1 MRKFIIPFVF
11 VLSLITAGCG
21 SAPLGAEDAA
31 RVGDKIITMEDLDFE
46 IQRIPPYQRAS
57 FETLRGKRALL
68 DHIIEREL
76 LLFAARD
83 EGLEEDSTVLAIIAD
98 AEKQV
103 EDVRVRAMGQVY
115 YQKMIVEAIEIPDSL
130 VSDYYESNIQQ
141 YHNNPAALV
150 SHILVSTDEKLAE
163 VQALLEDGTPFDS
176 VAVQLSEHS
185 ATASQ
190 GGSIG
195 WVEQDQDIPFIGEDQ
210 ELLSLLLSAEPG
222 TILPPYE
229 TNLGTHVFTVIEQR
243 PESYD
248 SIDEVRESI
257 EDMLR
262 PALVNDYFRNDFM
275 PGLKE
280 TYGVIVNTPPA
291 DGVYAVI
298 NDTPVTEEDILAE
311 LEAIP
316 PYQRASY
323 ETPEGKQLILDSM
336 IERELI
342 RLASVEAGLDQD
354 SSVIAQV
361 EQAEKQV
368 EETRQGALIQ
378 EYYQRYIVETAVVS
392 EEDIAAYYEEHTGDI
407 YHQYA
412 QIQVSAIVTDT
423 EDEMDV
429 AVAALDDG
437 MSFADAASQ
446 FSTHQPSAALGGDF
460 GWVPVNAP
468 IPYIEV
474 ELEFMDDMFAA
485 EPGTEFG
492 PVRTNLG
499 LTLFL
504 VTDKVEDGVK
514 PLDEVRESIEASLR
528 PGIVNDYLYDT
539 VFPSLR
545 EKYTVEINE
554 DAFLPEES
562 IGADSLMTLAQES
575 MGTDPE
581 TAVVYFKLFLERYP
595 ENERCDQA
603 QFLIG
608 FTFSEQIKD
617 YDAAREAFGVLVA
630 DYPQSELADDAQ
642 WMIDNMEIPIEE
654 FIPMDVPVEEETT
667 TE

>member
-1 MRKFIIPFVF
+1 MRKYIIPFVI
-11 VLSLITAGCG
+11 VLSIITAGCG
-21 SAPLGAEDAA
+21 LAPLGADDAA

-76 LLFAARD
+76 LLLAAMD
-83 EGLEEDSTVLAIIAD
+83 EGLAEDSTVLATVAD

-103 EDVRVRAMGQVY
+103 EDVRERAMGQIF
-115 YQKMIVEAIEIPDSL
+115 YQKMIVEAVEIPDSL
-130 VSDYYESNIQQ
+130 VSDYYENNIQQ
-141 YHNNPAALV
+141 YRNSPAALV
-150 SHILVSTDEKLAE
+150 SHILVSSDDKLAE
-163 VQALLEDGTPFDS
+163 VQAELENGTPFDS
-176 VAVQLSEHS
+176 VAVQLSEHL

-195 WVEQDQDIPFIGEDQ
+195 RVEQGGDVPFIGNDQ
-210 ELLSLLLSAEPG
+210 ELVSILLSAEPG

-229 TNLGTHVFTVIEQR
+229 TSLGTHIFVVTEQT

-257 EDMLR
+257 EEMLR
-262 PALVNDYFRNDFM
+262 PALVNDYFRNEFM

-280 TYGVIVNTPPA
+280 TYGVTVNDTPV

-298 NDTPVTEEDILAE
+298 NDTPVTEEDVLAE

-336 IERELI
+336 VERELI
-342 RLASVEAGLDQD
+342 RLASLEAGMDQD
-354 SSVIAQV
+354 SSVTAQV
-361 EQAEKQV
+361 EQAEKQI

-378 EYYQRYIVETAVVS
+378 EYYQRYIVETAEVS
-392 EEDIAAYYEEHTGDI
+392 ENDIAAYYEEHAGDI
-407 YHQYA
+407 YRQYA
-412 QIQVSAIVTDT
+412 QIQVSGIVTDS
-423 EDEMDV
+423 EDEMGIAAD
-429 AVAALDDG
+429 ALDNG
-437 MSFADAASQ
+437 MTFADAASQ

-460 GWVPVNAP
+460 GWVSVNAP

-474 ELEFMDDMFAA
+474 ELDFIGDMFAA
-485 EPGTEFG
+485 EPGTVFG

-499 LTLFL
+499 TTLFM
-504 VTDKVEDGVK
+504 VADKIEDGTK

-539 VFPSLR
+539 VFPGLR
-545 EKYTVEINE
+545 EKYAVEINE
-554 DAFLPEES
+554 EAFLPAES

-581 TAVVYFKLFLERYP
+581 TAVTYFKLFLERYP

-617 YDAAREAFGVLVA
+617 YDAARDAFGVLVA
-630 DYPQSELADDAQ
+630 EYPESELADDAQ
-642 WMIDNMEIPIEE
+642 WMIDYMEIPIEE
-654 FIPMDVPVEEETT
+654 FIPADVPVEEESA